1 MANARH
7 GEVAENLNDHM
18 LTGYTDNRTRNRT

>member
-7 GEVAENLNDHM
+7 GEMAEKINDQM
-18 LTGYTDNRTRNRT
+18 LTGYTDNRTRDRT